1 MGPTVVQRLSNLR
14 LRLEGALVACRED
27 DDDEAVAWL
36 SDGVDALN
44 AAINRI
50 KLGNITEGLWLS
62 AEKELAERGTVQ

>member
-1 MGPTVVQRLSNLR
+1 MVQRLSNLR